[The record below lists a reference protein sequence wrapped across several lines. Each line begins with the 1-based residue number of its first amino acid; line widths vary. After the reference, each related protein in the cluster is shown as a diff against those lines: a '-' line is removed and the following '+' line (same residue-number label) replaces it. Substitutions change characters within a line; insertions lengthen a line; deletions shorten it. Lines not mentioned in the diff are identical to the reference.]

1 MRLRAT
7 LPGASGLRIEVVG
20 PGIDESA
27 SNGLSGLV
35 ARGAP
40 AARAFSTPVAEA
52 AAPAAVAAM
61 PFSMFRR
68 SILDDI
74 PPSNERRPANQRGKC
89 SSRPTKKR
97 SPTPAPLVRFR
108 GVRWLDRVPP
118 DVDEDMAA
126 DVRVDLELCRRR
138 ERHHHVGQV

>member
-61 PFSMFRR
+61 TFSMFRR

-89 SSRPTKKR
+89 SSRPKKKG
-97 SPTPAPLVRFR
+97 SPTRAPLVRFR
-108 GVRWLDRVPP
+108 GVRWLYHVLP
-118 DVDEDMAA
+118 DADKHLAA
-126 DVRVDLELCRRR
+126 AVLYGFDIFHRRQT
-138 ERHHHVGQV
+138 HHILQ